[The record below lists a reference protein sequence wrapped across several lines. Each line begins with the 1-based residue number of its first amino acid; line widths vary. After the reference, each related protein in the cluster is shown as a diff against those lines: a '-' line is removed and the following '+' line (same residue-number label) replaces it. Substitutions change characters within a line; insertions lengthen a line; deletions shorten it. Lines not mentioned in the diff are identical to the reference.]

1 MNAIL
6 VNGDHNAHGVTYPN
20 YVMFNYK
27 NQNGNFTDLHN
38 RMDKIKKNWTKFY
51 SLVFNNTK
59 NQIPVL
65 PTFGN
70 NDMVVHSQ
78 DNSPELNKY
87 YYPLIFD
94 IWFSKQDAKPVDPEP
109 FFDGGYYRYDFEN
122 RDLSLLA
129 MNTVMYMSGN
139 REFTSAMQNQ
149 MDWLEKNLKENAQLP
164 VESRKQFMISMHV
177 FPGLNYFNHVEPL
190 WLLKWQDKF
199 LSILDTYGEQ
209 VIMIQAAHVHSI
221 QLKNPLDQ
229 KFTSKHRIPIIIT
242 PSITPTFSN
251 NPGYVTYSLEQKTEE
266 PFFMPFNFKTSPIKT
281 KSGMTKYSITNF
293 KANFFQL

>member
-1 MNAIL
+1 MNILEIAKSFGIPLDSDFQFTPNFWKKPMMYMCANVLEPGTCNTHLGLYQLDANWNLVNYFMSQFFEREVYNPRDGQKLNAIL

-51 SLVFNNTK
+51 SLVFNTTK

-149 MDWLEKNLKENAQLP
+149 MDWIEKNLKENAQLP

-190 WLLKWQDKF
+190 WLLEWQDKF

-209 VIMIQAAHVHSI
+209 VIMI
-221 QLKNPLDQ
+221 
-229 KFTSKHRIPIIIT
+229 
-242 PSITPTFSN
+242 
-251 NPGYVTYSLEQKTEE
+251 
-266 PFFMPFNFKTSPIKT
+266 
-281 KSGMTKYSITNF
+281 
-293 KANFFQL
+293 